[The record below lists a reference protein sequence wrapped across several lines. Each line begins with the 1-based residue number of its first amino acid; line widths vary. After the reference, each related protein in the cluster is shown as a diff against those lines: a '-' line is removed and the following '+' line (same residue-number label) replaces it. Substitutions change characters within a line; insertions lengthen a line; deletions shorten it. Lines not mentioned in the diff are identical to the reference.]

1 MRGDQDFKDS
11 GGLVGPFAPAAQKSS
26 GLKVVGLLSLGQTQE
41 VFLGRE
47 EDLRVGNASLEVAK
61 GATGVLGLLKGGPF

>member
-11 GGLVGPFAPAAQKSS
+11 GGLVGPFAPAAQKSF
-26 GLKVVGLLSLGQTQE
+26 GLKVVGSLSLGQTQE

-47 EDLRVGNASLEVAK
+47 EDLRVGKCFWRNMGK
-61 GATGVLGLLKGGPF
+61 RVLVG